1 MAKANDLTADQR
13 LKRELAM
20 RKAAEAPTIFFE
32 EASTFGVRN
41 QVCIMT
47 LDMGQHIK
55 VEGVLISGRCT
66 VSRQLVAPLCAGRD
80 HPLHPR
86 CSRQDRA
93 AVEAGAGED
102 EELSPSPHRRGDALQ
117 RQRRGHTS
125 SSSR

>member
-66 VSRQLVAPLCAGRD
+66 VAHLRFPVATIP
-80 HPLHPR
+80 
-86 CSRQDRA
+86 SIRA
-93 AVEAGAGED
+93 ALD
-102 EELSPSPHRRGDALQ
+102 KIELQLKPVPEKMKN
-117 RQRRGHTS
+117 
-125 SSSR
+125 